1 MKALV
6 GAFNQEKALVGAF
19 SVIVQPAVEPMDR
32 FTALVRI
39 SFGYM
44 SSPRDVDTLL
54 HLIADNF
61 VETAPAAAEVPAPGT
76 RVRVTGLHVY
86 PVKSCG
92 GQSVASWR
100 VTGGGLEQDRQWMV
114 MVGGRV
120 LTQKREPMLSQ
131 IRAAV
136 DIEKK
141 ILTLS
146 YR

>member
-1 MKALV
+1 MLLEMH
-6 GAFNQEKALVGAF
+6 GAGHVCGDGVDTVRGHTTG
-19 SVIVQPAVEPMDR
+19 S
-32 FTALVRI
+32 VRI

-44 SSPRDVDTLL
+44 SAPRDVDTLL

-92 GQSVASWR
+92 GQSVSSWR